1 MKIVITDA
9 ITVSNG
15 DIDLNMFSKYGEVV
29 SYDVSY
35 GDDIAPRVKDADIIL
50 CNKTILGEKELKD
63 AKNLKLIALFAT
75 GYNIIDTEYCTKRG
89 ICVCNAGTY
98 STDSVAQH
106 AFALILEHFSRVGDY
121 NKFVHDG
128 GWFDSPSFSPFI
140 FPTDEIAGKTIG
152 IVGLGS
158 IGQTVAK
165 ISNAFGMKVIAN
177 TRTPKNI
184 DGVEEVTYDELLSR
198 SDIISFHCPLT
209 DFTRGM
215 FGKDEIAKCKD
226 GAFVV
231 NTSRGPVIDE
241 EALCEAL
248 TNGKFSG
255 AGVDV
260 IEREPM
266 QKDCK
271 LFPAPNL
278 IITPHVAWAPYTTR
292 VRLCGIVCDTIEAF
306 LAGTPKNKVN

>member
-121 NKFVHDG
+121 
-128 GWFDSPSFSPFI
+128 
-140 FPTDEIAGKTIG
+140 
-152 IVGLGS
+152 
-158 IGQTVAK
+158 
-165 ISNAFGMKVIAN
+165 
-177 TRTPKNI
+177 
-184 DGVEEVTYDELLSR
+184 LS
-198 SDIISFHCPLT
+198 
-209 DFTRGM
+209 
-215 FGKDEIAKCKD
+215 
-226 GAFVV
+226 
-231 NTSRGPVIDE
+231 
-241 EALCEAL
+241 
-248 TNGKFSG
+248 
-255 AGVDV
+255 
-260 IEREPM
+260 
-266 QKDCK
+266 
-271 LFPAPNL
+271 L
-278 IITPHVAWAPYTTR
+278 IHI
-292 VRLCGIVCDTIEAF
+292 
-306 LAGTPKNKVN
+306 